1 MRIRKRTPSLLD
13 LQINDTDFLVVDVET
28 TGLSVERG
36 DRVCEIGAV
45 RLRGGAIIETFGSLI
60 NPQRPIS
67 AGAYAVNRISP
78 QMVADAPIFPEIAE
92 KLWQMMQ
99 DAVLVAY
106 NAPFDLSFLTYEF
119 KLSGYPTIGNPVV
132 DALVLARQLIPGLQT
147 YQQQNV
153 ASVVGIPFPVKHRA
167 LEDTMTTAQLFTIF
181 TLILKAYGCT
191 RSADLQRRD
200 LLQVLSEQ
208 RTSIL
213 QSAIS
218 NRSNIWIKYLSPTNA
233 EISERIV
240 TPRECVEQR
249 FGKTPSTYL
258 IAHCHSADEERNFR
272 VDRILDL
279 RVIER

>member
-1 MRIRKRTPSLLD
+1 MRIQKRTPSLLD
-13 LQINDTDFLVVDVET
+13 QHLNDADFLVVDVET

-78 QMVADAPIFPEIAE
+78 QMVADAPIFPEVAE
-92 KLWQMMQ
+92 KLWTMMKNSI
-99 DAVLVAY
+99 LVAY

-119 KLSGYPTIGNPVV
+119 KLSGYPAIQNPVA
-132 DALVLARQLIPGLQT
+132 DALTLARQLIPGLST

-153 ASVVGIPFPVKHRA
+153 AAVVGIPFPVKHRA

-181 TLILKAYGCT
+181 TLILKAYRCNVC
-191 RSADLQRRD
+191 SDLQRRD
-200 LLQVLSEQ
+200 LLHVLSEQ
-208 RTSIL
+208 RISIL
-213 QSAIS
+213 QSAITS
-218 NRSNIWIKYLSPTNA
+218 RANIWIKYLSPTNA

-240 TPRECVEQR
+240 TPRECIEQR
-249 FGKTPSTYL
+249 LGKTPAVYL

-272 VDRILDL
+272 IDRILDL
-279 RVIER
+279 RII